1 MTKIMKDGKPSTSFS
16 RQDREWVKSMG
27 GGGGG
32 GNVPAPDLEEDVGKT
47 IVVGDDGYELQYPCL
62 LTGLDCQITTNENIS
77 LPANSPIVFATVE
90 ADMTDNPEWLAM
102 INNAHYSFIGDLYAF
117 LPISQKIICNRFYF
131 DDNTPNSIF
140 FDIIIFRA
148 DSSATELL
156 NPTTVNMTITVV
168 IEPNE

>member
-1 MTKIMKDGKPSTSFS
+1 MAKIMKDGKPSTSFS
-16 RQDREWVKSMG
+16 RQDREWVKAMG
-27 GGGGG
+27 GGGGKS
-32 GNVPAPDLEEDVGKT
+32 VPVPDLEEDVEKT
-47 IVVGDDGYELQYPCL
+47 IVVGYDGYELQYPYR
-62 LTGLDCQITTNENIS
+62 LTGLGCQITTNENIS

-90 ADMTDNPEWLAM
+90 ADMTDKPEWLAM
-102 INNAHYSFIGDLYAF
+102 IHNAYYSFIRDLYAI
-117 LPISQKIICNRFYF
+117 LPISQKIICNSFYF

-168 IEPNE
+168 IETNE